1 MLERLDSQL
10 VDSTPIELVLLAEL
24 GRIIYVKSGYFSNIT
39 ICCWLFF
46 SGLK

>member
-24 GRIIYVKSGYFSNIT
+24 GRMLSQVILAILVFVVGYF
-39 ICCWLFF
+39 LVV
-46 SGLK
+46 